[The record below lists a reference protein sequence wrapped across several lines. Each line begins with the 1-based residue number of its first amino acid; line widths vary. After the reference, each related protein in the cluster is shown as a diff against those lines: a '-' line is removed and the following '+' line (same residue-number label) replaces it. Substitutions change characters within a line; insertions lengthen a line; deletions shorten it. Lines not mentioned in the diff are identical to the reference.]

1 MRVAYVSCDPGV
13 PVFGGKGCSVH
24 VQEVVRALRRAGAEV
39 EMFAVRFG
47 GSPPADLQ
55 DVPCH
60 PLPAIPDGTRAQ
72 RERAA
77 MELDA
82 RVGALVFQG
91 DFDLVY
97 ERYSL
102 WSCGTLEAARR
113 HGVPGILEVNAP
125 LIEEQQRYREIEH
138 IDEAE
143 RIAVRAFAASRT
155 VFAVSA
161 PVADYVRMI
170 VPSAN
175 VEVVPNGV
183 DVDRFPPA
191 SPDRMKEL
199 SIVFAG
205 TLKPW
210 HGVDHLLKACA
221 SLFANHANCQL
232 TIVGDGPE
240 GTALRRMA
248 ESLGIA
254 ARTTFVGAVDPIDVP
269 LLLSKGSIATAP
281 YPFLENFYFSP
292 LKLYEY
298 MAAGLPS
305 VASDIGQVPDI
316 IKHGRNGLL
325 YEPGD
330 DQALCR
336 AIETLLLSPELRG
349 RLGRQAR
356 LDARSQHSWDRV
368 AASVLRAGSGKVPG

>member
-13 PVFGGKGCSVH
+13 PVFGSKGCSVH

-47 GSPPADLQ
+47 GAPPADLAEM
-55 DVPCH
+55 PCH
-60 PLPAIPDGTRAQ
+60 QLPAISDGTRAQ
-72 RERAA
+72 QEHAA

-82 RVGALVFQG
+82 RVGAMVAEG
-91 DFDLVY
+91 AFDLVY

-102 WSCGTLEAARR
+102 WSCASLEAARR
-113 HGVPGILEVNAP
+113 SGVPGILEVNAP

-143 RIAVRAFAASRT
+143 RIAVRAFSASRA

-161 PVADYVRMI
+161 PVADYVRTI

-183 DVDRFPPA
+183 DVGRFPPA
-191 SPDRMKEL
+191 SPDRKKDL

-221 SLFANHANCQL
+221 RLFATHQDCHL

-240 GTALRRMA
+240 GPTLRKMA

-254 ARTTFVGAVDPIDVP
+254 ARTEFVGAVDPVDVP

-305 VASDIGQVPDI
+305 VASDIGQVPEI
-316 IKHGRNGLL
+316 VQHGRNGLL

-336 AIETLLLSPELRG
+336 ALETLVMSSELRG
-349 RLGRQAR
+349 QLGRQAR

-368 AASVLRAGSGKVPG
+368 AASVLRAGLGEVAG